1 MTKDPMTLAEFVST
15 ERTRQCL
22 SLQHIA
28 NAAGCTKAHVS
39 AIALGKTANPS
50 VAMIRGLAVAL
61 GCEPEVVFRCAMA
74 SLPGLPE

>member
-15 ERTRQCL
+15 ERHRQSL

-61 GCEPEVVFRCAMA
+61 GCDPVVVFRCAMA
-74 SLPGLPE
+74 SLPGLPA